1 MGIKHSQPIADAA
14 AEEDRQLTVAVEFQR
29 QGDAAA
35 ADRRCREI
43 LARSPGHRAAQAL
56 LGLVLHFEE
65 RFGEAEEIF
74 AELVLQEP
82 QEPAHW
88 ANLGTARRG
97 VKRFDEALVAYMRA
111 AELGAQSAAFYLNV
125 GLTHIDRCD
134 FEAARA
140 VLAQAAQL
148 APEDAEI
155 RYHYARACQDC
166 RQYEE
171 ALRALEGWEGLPDI
185 TSEVAANIGFLLMNL
200 GEEARAARAL
210 REAALD
216 PSPAPSVTL
225 TLVQSLERTNRLTEA
240 RALFD
245 TLAQHARASSIGQDL
260 VLMEARLAERESNHE
275 VAAQL
280 LERALGG
287 VREFNLR
294 HYQLFRL
301 AKSLDAL
308 GRYEEAFNTL
318 LEAHRSQV
326 AHLAITSPTVTLRDV
341 PTMAMTQYGC
351 DPADVAA
358 WEDPGAPSLEESP
371 IFIVAFPR
379 SGTTLLELTLD
390 AHPALR
396 SMDEQLFVQNAL
408 DELLAMGAGYPS
420 RLAGVTAAQLE
431 RLRASYWERVGR
443 KVRLEP
449 GQRLVDKNTLNILRV
464 PVIRRLFPNARIL
477 LAVRHPCDVILSCYM
492 QHFRAPDFALLCANL
507 PTLALAYR
515 RTMDFWYR
523 ELAVLKCDVLEV
535 RYESFVADFANE
547 ARGIVD
553 FLQLPW
559 DERLL
564 EPAGH
569 ALKKGF
575 ISTPSYTQ
583 VVQPVSDKSVNRWR
597 RYEKH
602 FAPVL
607 PLVQPYLERWNYK
620 V

>member
-1 MGIKHSQPIADAA
+1 
-14 AEEDRQLTVAVEFQR
+14 V
-29 QGDAAA
+29 
-35 ADRRCREI
+35 
-43 LARSPGHRAAQAL
+43 AL

-449 GQRLVDKNTLNILRV
+449 GQRLVDKNPLNILRV